1 MADLSKNSLW
11 AGISERGTNTL
22 DRITGKPANYSALIR
37 TPQALGVGDSGD
49 ISQVFT
55 NAAAVGSYVQQLTTG
70 PLLGNASFA
79 ETGGMCR
86 APNGAV
92 IPRWTYVNN
101 RMRGADVLPEN
112 MTRVLGGSAD
122 TFNGIIPGM
131 FGDIKALNP
140 VTPMNALIL
149 DGIPPCNAYSCP
161 VTNEDGSNERYETKF
176 MNYDLEVSM
185 NRCRL
190 DPNEAELEKAEFD
203 KLPKKKES
211 FGDQFLPSDYSAK
224 PFKFVESTDL
234 TPYVWWGLAVACIV
248 GVVLKKL

>member
-1 MADLSKNSLW
+1 MADLGKNSLW
-11 AGISERGTNTL
+11 SGLQQRGTNVL
-22 DRITGKPANYSALIR
+22 DRVTGKPADYSAMIR
-37 TPQALGVGDSGD
+37 TPEALGVGDSGD

-79 ETGGMCR
+79 ETGGMCK
-86 APNGAV
+86 APNGSV
-92 IPRWTYVNN
+92 IPRWSYVNN

-122 TFNGIIPGM
+122 AFNGIIPGM

-140 VTPMNALIL
+140 VTPLNALIL
-149 DGIPPCNAYSCP
+149 DGIPPCKAYSCP

-185 NRCRL
+185 QRCKV
-190 DPNEAELEKAEFD
+190 DSNEADLEKAEAA
-203 KLPKKKES
+203 KIKKER
-211 FGDQFLPSDYSAK
+211 FGDQFLPSEYSAQPSK
-224 PFKFVESTDL
+224 LIESTDL
-234 TPYVWWGLAVACIV
+234 TQYVWWGLAVACIF
-248 GVVLKKL
+248 GVVFKKL